1 MNYPFPT
8 VITQKDGESL
18 VNVHYGVWPFD
29 GAYWKNGSTVMNL
42 FSNLDQQG
50 VSVKQFKI
58 LKNQDASIEETF
70 QKRTLQITGNTEY
83 IETVQPAD
91 ITIDADGNYLVT
103 IRAKKA
109 GAVKITASWPD
120 QNRTKEVYFTL
131 SITDEF
137 SIDTI
142 IMNKNV
148 LTRSQK
154 ILSYGFTLTEMLCTV
169 LLVSLVSTMLVT
181 GVLMGS
187 KQYNRSIRIS
197 EAQQLNLT
205 IETILANELKYS
217 NRIEEEN
224 GQVKKIYSTTYVL
237 SNDLTAISILK
248 NDKDEAVSDGKYGQL
263 SFTDGTSYNRVLP
276 KGSYA
281 KELGVKIT
289 SLTYDQNQK
298 CFHVAMDIGTDKIGS
313 LISENFV
320 VRALNPVTIN
330 GGNA

>member
-1 MNYPFPT
+1 
-8 VITQKDGESL
+8 
-18 VNVHYGVWPFD
+18 
-29 GAYWKNGSTVMNL
+29 
-42 FSNLDQQG
+42 
-50 VSVKQFKI
+50 
-58 LKNQDASIEETF
+58 
-70 QKRTLQITGNTEY
+70 
-83 IETVQPAD
+83 
-91 ITIDADGNYLVT
+91 
-103 IRAKKA
+103 
-109 GAVKITASWPD
+109 
-120 QNRTKEVYFTL
+120 
-131 SITDEF
+131 
-137 SIDTI
+137 
-142 IMNKNV
+142 MNKNV
-148 LTRSQK
+148 LARSQK
-154 ILSYGFTLTEMLCTV
+154 NTSYGFTLTEMLCTV

-205 IETILANELKYS
+205 IETILTNELKYT

-224 GQVKKIYSTTYVL
+224 GQVKKIYSTTYAL

-289 SLTYDQNQK
+289 SLTYDQSQK
-298 CFHVAMDIGTDKIGS
+298 CFHVTMDIGTDTIGS

>member
-1 MNYPFPT
+1 
-8 VITQKDGESL
+8 
-18 VNVHYGVWPFD
+18 
-29 GAYWKNGSTVMNL
+29 
-42 FSNLDQQG
+42 
-50 VSVKQFKI
+50 
-58 LKNQDASIEETF
+58 
-70 QKRTLQITGNTEY
+70 
-83 IETVQPAD
+83 
-91 ITIDADGNYLVT
+91 
-103 IRAKKA
+103 
-109 GAVKITASWPD
+109 
-120 QNRTKEVYFTL
+120 
-131 SITDEF
+131 
-137 SIDTI
+137 
-142 IMNKNV
+142 MNKNV

-181 GVLMGS
+181 GALMGS

>member
-1 MNYPFPT
+1 
-8 VITQKDGESL
+8 
-18 VNVHYGVWPFD
+18 
-29 GAYWKNGSTVMNL
+29 
-42 FSNLDQQG
+42 
-50 VSVKQFKI
+50 
-58 LKNQDASIEETF
+58 
-70 QKRTLQITGNTEY
+70 
-83 IETVQPAD
+83 
-91 ITIDADGNYLVT
+91 
-103 IRAKKA
+103 
-109 GAVKITASWPD
+109 
-120 QNRTKEVYFTL
+120 
-131 SITDEF
+131 
-137 SIDTI
+137 
-142 IMNKNV
+142 MNKNV

-154 ILSYGFTLTEMLCTV
+154 NTSYGFTLTEMLCTV

-205 IETILANELKYS
+205 IETILTNELKYT

-224 GQVKKIYSTTYVL
+224 GQVKKIYSTTY
-237 SNDLTAISILK
+237 DLTAISILK

-289 SLTYDQNQK
+289 SLTYDQSQK
-298 CFHVAMDIGTDKIGS
+298 CFHVTMDIGTDKIGS

>member
-1 MNYPFPT
+1 
-8 VITQKDGESL
+8 
-18 VNVHYGVWPFD
+18 
-29 GAYWKNGSTVMNL
+29 
-42 FSNLDQQG
+42 
-50 VSVKQFKI
+50 
-58 LKNQDASIEETF
+58 
-70 QKRTLQITGNTEY
+70 
-83 IETVQPAD
+83 
-91 ITIDADGNYLVT
+91 
-103 IRAKKA
+103 
-109 GAVKITASWPD
+109 
-120 QNRTKEVYFTL
+120 
-131 SITDEF
+131 
-137 SIDTI
+137 
-142 IMNKNV
+142 MNKNV

-224 GQVKKIYSTTYVL
+224 VL

-330 GGNA
+330 GGNT

>member
-58 LKNQDASIEETF
+58 LKNQDTSIEETF

-91 ITIDADGNYLVT
+91 ITIDADGNYLVA

-137 SIDTI
+137 SIDT
-142 IMNKNV
+142 NV
-148 LTRSQK
+148 
-154 ILSYGFTLTEMLCTV
+154 Y
-169 LLVSLVSTMLVT
+169 
-181 GVLMGS
+181 
-187 KQYNRSIRIS
+187 
-197 EAQQLNLT
+197 
-205 IETILANELKYS
+205 
-217 NRIEEEN
+217 IEEDTGYYYYE
-224 GQVKKIYSTTYVL
+224 
-237 SNDLTAISILK
+237 
-248 NDKDEAVSDGKYGQL
+248 
-263 SFTDGTSYNRVLP
+263 
-276 KGSYA
+276 
-281 KELGVKIT
+281 
-289 SLTYDQNQK
+289 
-298 CFHVAMDIGTDKIGS
+298 
-313 LISENFV
+313 
-320 VRALNPVTIN
+320 
-330 GGNA
+330 

>member
-1 MNYPFPT
+1 
-8 VITQKDGESL
+8 
-18 VNVHYGVWPFD
+18 
-29 GAYWKNGSTVMNL
+29 
-42 FSNLDQQG
+42 
-50 VSVKQFKI
+50 
-58 LKNQDASIEETF
+58 
-70 QKRTLQITGNTEY
+70 
-83 IETVQPAD
+83 
-91 ITIDADGNYLVT
+91 
-103 IRAKKA
+103 
-109 GAVKITASWPD
+109 
-120 QNRTKEVYFTL
+120 
-131 SITDEF
+131 
-137 SIDTI
+137 
-142 IMNKNV
+142 MNKNV

-224 GQVKKIYSTTYVL
+224 GQVKKIYSTTY
-237 SNDLTAISILK
+237 
-248 NDKDEAVSDGKYGQL
+248 
-263 SFTDGTSYNRVLP
+263 
-276 KGSYA
+276 A